1 MNYQGR
7 STKNNSDPVKTSS
20 DELFSLMNVIRSAGL
35 TVEANKIK
43 DLAEDLFKRLAVFF
57 YKKRMPCLWIAFI
70 GGTGTGKS
78 TLFNA
83 LCGKHLSK
91 TGVERPKTGGPIV
104 YAHATCPIIEDFPF
118 PNIKLEKQDLNDH
131 FTSPSSGLPDHLL
144 IFTHNRKDRPHL
156 VLLDTPDM
164 DSVETA
170 NQKIV
175 EDFYLLS
182 DAVVF
187 VTSQEKYADDIPYQ
201 FLQKIVKDEKPC
213 FLLVNKAYE
222 HLTREEILEPL
233 QSQGASFPKDK
244 IWLIPYSSSNPEQS
258 IIKDPGFLSFVS
270 NFKTR
275 FSSQQA
281 ESFHSDQQSK
291 RTGELTT
298 RIERLVGL
306 LKKENIETQNWL
318 NQLEDLFNESC
329 QDLIEAEKRRFA
341 TESRQYL
348 QREIRKLFTRYD
360 PLAKPRRIIR
370 QILSAPFRLLGLALG
385 NTNSTHKNEL
395 SKVRQKI
402 DLTPIQGAIGRFNR
416 LVLERLSPKN
426 ENSPLLRKLRQPKV
440 ILSDEEIKAFVLKE
454 HDLLDSW
461 LEKRFED
468 LSQGLPR
475 HKRWGIY
482 STSVLW
488 GILIL
493 SFEIVVGGGFS
504 GLDAI
509 LDSVLAPF
517 VTKGSMELFAYREI
531 QQVAKE
537 LGNRY
542 QEALLNVVYRQKH
555 RYEKV
560 LQDFVTSPQTLVKL
574 KQLQEDIKLEGQT
587 I

>member
-7 STKNNSDPVKTSS
+7 PTRKNSDPVKTSA
-20 DELFSLMNVIRSAGL
+20 DELFSRMDVIRSPGL
-35 TVEANKIK
+35 SVDANEIK
-43 DLAEDLFKRLAVFF
+43 DLAKDLFKRLAVFF
-57 YKKRMPCLWIAFI
+57 YKQQMSCLWIAFI

-83 LCGKHLSK
+83 FCGKHLSK

-104 YAHATCPIIEDFPF
+104 YAAKTCPIIRDFPF
-118 PNIKLEKQDLNDH
+118 PNIKLKNQGLDD
-131 FTSPSSGLPDHLL
+131 PSSLPSAGLPGHLL
-144 IFTHNRKDRPHL
+144 VFTHNRQDWPHL

-182 DAVVF
+182 DAIVF
-187 VTSQEKYADDIPYQ
+187 VTSQEKYADDVPYQ
-201 FLQKIVKDEKPC
+201 FLLKIGQDEKPC

-233 QSQGASFPKDK
+233 QSQGTSFPKDK
-244 IWLIPYSSSNPEQS
+244 MWLIPYSSSNPEQS
-258 IIKDPGFLSFVS
+258 IMEDSGFRSFVS
-270 NFKTR
+270 DFL
-275 FSSQQA
+275 SQLSPQHT
-281 ESFHSDQQSK
+281 ESFHSNQQSK
-291 RTGELTT
+291 RTRDLTT
-298 RIERLVGL
+298 RIERLIRL
-306 LKKENIETQNWL
+306 LKKENDEAQNWL
-318 NQLEDLFNESC
+318 SQLEDLCKESC
-329 QDLIEAEKRRFA
+329 HDLIETEKRRFA

-348 QREIRKLFTRYD
+348 QREIRKLFTKYD

-370 QILSAPFRLLGLALG
+370 QILFTPFRLLGMALG
-385 NTNSTHKNEL
+385 NSHSAHKDEL

-416 LVLERLSPKN
+416 SVLEKLSPKN
-426 ENSPLLRKLRQPKV
+426 EDSPLFRELRQHNV
-440 ILSDEEIKAFVLKE
+440 ILSDEEIKACVLKE

-504 GLDAI
+504 GMDAI

-531 QQVAKE
+531 QTVTKE
-537 LGNRY
+537 LSSRY
-542 QEALLNVVYRQKH
+542 QEALLSIVHRQQ
-555 RYEKV
+555 RLYEKV
-560 LQDFVTSPQTLVKL
+560 LQGLVTSPQSLEEL
-574 KQLQEDIKLEGQT
+574 EQLQEGLE